1 MPAAPTRA
9 RLGLRRWFGV
19 DVGIGLPSTIPGT
32 DGGAILEWARRAEA
46 RGFTSLGVIDRLVYD
61 NYESLVTLAAA
72 AAVTERI
79 KLFTAILIAPY
90 RGNAAYLAKQAASVD
105 RLSHGRL
112 VLGMAVGGREDD
124 FAASGADFAG
134 RGRQFDEMLDEF
146 DAVWRGDSRGM
157 AGAIGPSPTHDRPQ
171 VMLGG
176 HNKRA
181 YDRMVKHGDG
191 WISGGAPPDQ
201 VGEMAKQARAAW
213 EAGNR
218 TGNPRIAA
226 LAYFALGDDA
236 TEHAKNYLGSYYA
249 FLGDVASMI
258 IGGALTDRERISTA
272 LQAYSAA
279 GVDELILFPAN
290 PDPAQ
295 VDLLADVVL

>member
-1 MPAAPTRA
+1 
-9 RLGLRRWFGV
+9 V
-19 DVGIGLPSTIPGT
+19 DISIGLPSTIPGT
-32 DGGAILEWARRAEA
+32 DGAAIVEWARRAER

-61 NYESLVTLAAA
+61 NYESLITLAAA

-90 RGNAAYLAKQAASVD
+90 RGSAAYLAKQAASID

-124 FAASGADFAG
+124 FAAAGADFTD
-134 RGRQFDEMLDEF
+134 RGKRFDKMLDEF
-146 DAVWRGDSRGM
+146 DAVWRGESRGM
-157 AGAIGPSPTHDRPQ
+157 AGAVGPRPTNGRPQ
-171 VMLGG
+171 VVIGG
-176 HNKRA
+176 ANKKA
-181 YDRMVKHGDG
+181 FDRMVKHGDG
-191 WISGGAPPDQ
+191 WIAGGAPPDQ
-201 VGEMAKQARAAW
+201 VAELAKQARAAW
-213 EAGNR
+213 EAGGR
-218 TGNPRIAA
+218 TNTLRISA
-226 LAYFALGDDA
+226 LAYFSLGADA
-236 TEHAKNYLGSYYA
+236 ADHAKDYLGGYYG

-258 IGGALTDRERISTA
+258 VAGALTDAERISGA

-295 VDLLADVVL
+295 VDLLADVAL